1 MEANEVLLTEAGK
14 KSIALIF
21 SSDFPLDAVVNWM
34 LTNLALL
41 SQMLSM
47 ELVPPININALTI
60 ALNVLID

>member
-21 SSDFPLDAVVNWM
+21 GSDFPLDAVVNWM